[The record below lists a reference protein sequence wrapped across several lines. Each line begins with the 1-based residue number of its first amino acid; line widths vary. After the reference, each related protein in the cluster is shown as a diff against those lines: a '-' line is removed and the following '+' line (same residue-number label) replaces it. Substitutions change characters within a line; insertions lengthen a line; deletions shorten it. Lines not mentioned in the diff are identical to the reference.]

1 MATAHSVI
9 CLVLKPPEK
18 SDISPLDFF
27 ANRGNAVYLVNR
39 FLCIHKS
46 YLQYLKASIIV
57 IFLLFQQYLSD
68 TCRRKMPERRKKIQ
82 I

>member
-9 CLVLKPPEK
+9 CLVLNPPEK

-39 FLCIHKS
+39 
-46 YLQYLKASIIV
+46 YIIYFFAY
-57 IFLLFQQYLSD
+57 INLIYN
-68 TCRRKMPERRKKIQ
+68 I
-82 I
+82 